1 VSVAQK
7 LKWKKLINQL
17 RYVYEELEL
26 VKEIAT
32 STAGEFQT
40 YYEDFCNRNN
50 IDLDELNRKH
60 AAEIEKLYGSPKP
73 ESDDIGQLP
82 YSGST
87 DLALYEGE
95 EQENVEAQHVS
106 TEEEDADDREMYEI
120 FSKLFKKIA
129 LALHP
134 DRVNSKDLSDEE
146 KEEMLKMFKKAKEAL
161 EEEWYFVLLDCAEK
175 YNIPLPKNYKQ
186 QLGWMRKELKS
197 ALERVGKET
206 TTYNYR
212 FADCES
218 DECRDNLIR
227 GFLNQVFQINV

>member
-1 VSVAQK
+1 MSVAQK
-7 LKWKKLINQL
+7 LKWKKLINEL
-17 RYVYEELEL
+17 RYAYEELEL
-26 VKEIAT
+26 VKEIAAA
-32 STAGEFQT
+32 SASEFQA
-40 YYEDFCNRNN
+40 YYENFCSRNN
-50 IDLDELNRKH
+50 IDLAELNRKH
-60 AAEIEKLYGSPKP
+60 SVDLEKLYEDLNPKP
-73 ESDDIGQLP
+73 DNMGQLP

-87 DLALYEGE
+87 DLTLYEGE
-95 EQENVEAQHVS
+95 EQENVESQHVS
-106 TEEEDADDREMYEI
+106 TDCDDDEREMHDI

-161 EEEWYFVLLDCAEK
+161 EEKWYFVLLDCAEK

-197 ALERVGKET
+197 AFERIGKNT

-218 DECRDNLIR
+218 DECRDDLIR